1 MPYIL
6 SINTHV
12 GLRVD
17 VLYVCMHVCPGMDVY
32 MYSGRT
38 LSSLSL
44 IVEKITT

>member
-6 SINTHV
+6 NISTHV

-17 VLYVCMHVCPGMDVY
+17 VLYVCMHICPGMYVY
-32 MYSGRT
+32 MYSQCT

-44 IVEKITT
+44 IVEKLTS